1 MEVYP
6 RKLDD
11 WITGYLDYTENTEP
25 PELFKAWCAI
35 SGIAA
40 ALQRKCY
47 TNLWSGKIYPN
58 MYIVLVADA
67 AGRKGTAMR
76 PIIHMMRE
84 TKIKLVAS
92 SITKEA
98 LCQELDKSKRFIDPG
113 TSLKMHSSL
122 TVMSEE
128 LTVFLGQNNVQ
139 LISFLNDWY
148 DCTEP
153 WEYKTKGSGSNE
165 IIGVWLNLLGASTPA
180 FLRTALPADAIGGGL
195 LSRIIF
201 IYAMDRKIL
210 PLPEY
215 TQEEETMKNL
225 LLDDLE
231 AIHMLKGQ
239 FVQTPE
245 FREVFI
251 PWYLKS
257 EEEKKFSD
265 HDCLLYYSGRRP
277 THLLKLCMIMS
288 ASRGNDMQLEVR
300 DFNRALALLEV
311 TEKRMPEVFSGR
323 GKDKNAEMLEK
334 VYRVIRLSGELGVKR
349 SRILSTYKNDLNNW
363 TLDNAI
369 IPTLVGAK
377 VIMSVAS
384 GDDTIYRA
392 VNKGE

>member
-257 EEEKKFSD
+257 EEKKKFSD